1 MNIHGKKIA
10 IADMGGMSMSK
21 VKEVMLVNG
30 ISCFTELQNEMFGII
45 LER

>member
-1 MNIHGKKIA
+1 MNIPGKKIA
-10 IADMGGMSMSK
+10 IADMCGMSMSK
-21 VKEVMLVNG
+21 VKEVTPVNG